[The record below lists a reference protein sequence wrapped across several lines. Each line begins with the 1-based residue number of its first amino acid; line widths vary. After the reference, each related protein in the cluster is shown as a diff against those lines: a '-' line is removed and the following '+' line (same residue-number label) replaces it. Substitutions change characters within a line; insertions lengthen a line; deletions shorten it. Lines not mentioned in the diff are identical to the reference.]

1 MYIIIKNENSNVINM
16 LSVNTVKTLVG
27 EFTREDLERE
37 LNNVNFDKAII
48 ELTSIKNYYD
58 DNYLYSF
65 LEFFKDPSNVVILLN
80 KNKGDC
86 VMYH

>member
-48 ELTSIKNYYD
+48 DLTSIKNYYD
-58 DNYLYSF
+58 DNY
-65 LEFFKDPSNVVILLN
+65 I
-80 KNKGDC
+80 
-86 VMYH
+86 